1 MSVIKDSLFYGKIL
15 LFGEYGIIEDSMGLS
30 IPYNSYKGSFI
41 FHSDDEKFSKDSNKE
56 LQKYLSYLDTLKTE
70 NKLPCDLDLE
80 SFKIDISKGM
90 LFDSSIPQGY
100 GVGSSGA
107 LVAAIYNKY
116 CFNKLGSTNNSDILE
131 LKRIFGELE
140 SYFHGTS
147 SGLDPLICYLN
158 LPILIKSKTELGT
171 VGLPEQGESKGAIF
185 LLNTGITG
193 KTQPLVNHF
202 LERCKED
209 GFRKMI
215 KSQFN
220 KYNDASIEAFLNKDG
235 KGLLSNVKNLSKI
248 VLDNFKPMIPKAY
261 QKLWQDGLDSNAYY
275 LKLCGSGGGGFILGF
290 TKDIDNA
297 RTKLNDYQLDVIH
310 NF

>member
-1 MSVIKDSLFYGKIL
+1 MLKESLFYGKIL

-30 IPYNSYKGSFI
+30 IPYNTYKGNFI
-41 FHSDDEKFSKDSNKE
+41 FHSDDKEFSVASNNELKKFYLHLISLEK
-56 LQKYLSYLDTLKTE
+56 E
-70 NKLPCDLDLE
+70 NLLPCSLNLSDFN
-80 SFKIDISKGM
+80 SDIEEGM

-107 LVAAIYNKY
+107 LVAAIYDKY
-116 CFNKLGSTNNSDILE
+116 CSEKLATDSNENVLE
-131 LKRIFGELE
+131 LKRIFGILE

-171 VGLPEQGESKGAIF
+171 VGLPEQGVSKGAIF
-185 LLNTGITG
+185 LLNTGLVG

-202 LERCKED
+202 LERCKEE
-209 GFRKMI
+209 GFRSMI
-215 KSQFN
+215 KNQFK

-235 KGLLSNVKNLSKI
+235 KSLLSNVKGLSKI
-248 VLDNFKPMIPKAY
+248 ALKHFKPMIPKIY
-261 QKLWQDGLDSNAYY
+261 HKLWQDGIDSNAYY

-290 TKDIDNA
+290 TENIDEA
-297 RTKLNDYQLDVIH
+297 RKKLDNYQLDVIY

>member
-1 MSVIKDSLFYGKIL
+1 MVILLTLSVKSTSTLPSVDVIKAFN
-15 LFGEYGIIEDSMGLS
+15 F
-30 IPYNSYKGSFI
+30 
-41 FHSDDEKFSKDSNKE
+41 
-56 LQKYLSYLDTLKTE
+56 
-70 NKLPCDLDLE
+70 
-80 SFKIDISKGM
+80 DISKGM

-116 CFNKLGSTNNSDILE
+116 CINKLGSTDNSDILE

-185 LLNTGITG
+185 LLNTGLTG

-209 GFRKMI
+209 GFRNMI
-215 KSQFN
+215 KNQFK

-290 TKDIDNA
+290 TEDLDNA

>member
-41 FHSDDEKFSKDSNKE
+41 FHSDDEKFSLDSNLE
-56 LQKYLSYLDTLKTE
+56 LQKYLSHLNTLKAE
-70 NKLPCDLDLE
+70 NNLPCELDLD
-80 SFKIDISKGM
+80 SFEEDISNGM

-116 CFNKLGSTNNSDILE
+116 CTNKLGSSDNTDILE

-158 LPILIKSKTELGT
+158 LPILIKSKTEVGT
-171 VGLPEQGESKGAIF
+171 VGLPEEGESKGAIF
-185 LLNTGITG
+185 LLNTGLTG

-209 GFRKMI
+209 GFRNMI
-215 KSQFN
+215 KNQFK

-235 KGLLSNVKNLSKI
+235 KGLLSNVKSLSKI
-248 VLDNFKPMIPKAY
+248 VLENFKPMIPKVY

-290 TKDIDNA
+290 TEDIDNA
-297 RTKLNDYQLDVIH
+297 RTKLNDYQIDVIH